1 MADCIF
7 CNIITGEI
15 PATRIYEDADTL
27 AFLDI
32 HPNTKGHT
40 LIIPKVHVRDVRE
53 ADTEQFLA
61 VMKTVQKVAP
71 AILAATGAQGF
82 NLTTNTGRAAG
93 QVIMHWHMHLI
104 PRHDNDG
111 LKFWPEQAYAEGE
124 SAALAKKV
132 QEYLV

>member
-1 MADCIF
+1 MVDCIF

-53 ADTEQFLA
+53 ADTEQLLA

-111 LKFWPEQAYAEGE
+111 LKFWPEQSYAEGE
-124 SAALAKKV
+124 ASELAHSIQKH
-132 QEYLV
+132 LV